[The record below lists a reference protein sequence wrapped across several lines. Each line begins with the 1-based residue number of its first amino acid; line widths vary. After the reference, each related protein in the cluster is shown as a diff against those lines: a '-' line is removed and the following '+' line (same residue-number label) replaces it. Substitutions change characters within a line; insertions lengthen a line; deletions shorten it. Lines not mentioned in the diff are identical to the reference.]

1 MNTVPDKCP
10 FCESPIM
17 VHVGNLLRSEDG
29 GFATYECKSSRDA
42 QWSDPQW
49 GRSGQ
54 TEVCRIRE
62 IMLLGRQLNAAN
74 ERIEALNRGNAAAER
89 ILCELTGCESGRDV
103 PDWIVKKN
111 WELTDLSKAYLELV
125 HKHTLTEERI
135 KRLEAAGDDLESW
148 LDRKT
153 PFTIRNNWRKAK
165 EAKP

>member
-62 IMLLGRQLNAAN
+62 IMLLTRRLNAAN
-74 ERIEALNRGNAAAER
+74 
-89 ILCELTGCESGRDV
+89 
-103 PDWIVKKN
+103 
-111 WELTDLSKAYLELV
+111 
-125 HKHTLTEERI
+125 ERI
-135 KRLEAAGDDLESW
+135 KRLEAAGDALANNHN
-148 LDRKT
+148 
-153 PFTIRNNWRKAK
+153 PFTFIDWRKAK
-165 EAKP
+165 EDKP

>member
-1 MNTVPDKCP
+1 VNTVPDKCP

-62 IMLLGRQLNAAN
+62 IMLLTRRLNAAN
-74 ERIEALNRGNAAAER
+74 
-89 ILCELTGCESGRDV
+89 
-103 PDWIVKKN
+103 
-111 WELTDLSKAYLELV
+111 
-125 HKHTLTEERI
+125 ERI
-135 KRLEAAGDDLESW
+135 KRLEAAGDALANNHN
-148 LDRKT
+148 
-153 PFTIRNNWRKAK
+153 PFTFIDWRKAK

>member
-1 MNTVPDKCP
+1 VNTVPDKCP

-62 IMLLGRQLNAAN
+62 IMLLTRRLNAAN
-74 ERIEALNRGNAAAER
+74 ERI
-89 ILCELTGCESGRDV
+89 
-103 PDWIVKKN
+103 
-111 WELTDLSKAYLELV
+111 
-125 HKHTLTEERI
+125 
-135 KRLEAAGDDLESW
+135 KRLEEAGDEMSHTCITIDA
-148 LDRKT
+148 DR
-153 PFTIRNNWRKAK
+153 WRKAK